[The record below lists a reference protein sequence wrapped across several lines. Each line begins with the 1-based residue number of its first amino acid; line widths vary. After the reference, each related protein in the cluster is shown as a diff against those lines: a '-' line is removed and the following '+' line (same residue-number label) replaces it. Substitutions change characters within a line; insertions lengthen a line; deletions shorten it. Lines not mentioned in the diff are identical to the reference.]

1 MATAKETISQI
12 FEKVKIPS
20 TLSERHVEIAKSYAM
35 NQLNARISMQEW
47 CKENELSTKTFY
59 AWKKDVRSFE
69 SYVNQ
74 LIDNSVDDSV
84 KEALNAMDKHVLKL
98 AYQSNVTPAEIK
110 IFGDY
115 FGYALE
121 ARKRQYLKDNGL
133 DDSGDKTT
141 LSPEQRRNNLL
152 KRLQTGGTN

>member
-1 MATAKETISQI
+1 MATAKETIFQL
-12 FEKVKIPS
+12 FEKVDVPNN
-20 TLSERHVEIAKSYAM
+20 LSDRNVEIAKSYAM
-35 NQLNARISMQEW
+35 NQLSDRISMVDW
-47 CKENELSTKTFY
+47 CKQNELSTKTFY
-59 AWKKDVRSFE
+59 AWKKDIRGFE

-84 KEALNAMDKHVLKL
+84 KDALLAMDKHVVKL
-98 AYQSNVTPAEIK
+98 AYQTSVTPAEVK
-110 IFGDY
+110 IFGEY

-141 LSPEQRRNNLL
+141 LSPEQRKNNLL
-152 KRLQTGGTN
+152 KRLQGDK